1 MSQIVPSV
9 RVTIGGESFEALLRY
24 DLAPRSCAR
33 LEGLMPYQGQL
44 VHARWS
50 GESCWSPMAAV
61 WHSGPPLPPENATAY
76 PSPGQ
81 VLLFGG
87 ALSEPELLV
96 PYGSS
101 CFASKA
107 GLLAG
112 NPVLTIEDRLNRLAE
127 LGRQI
132 LWNGAVDLRIERI
145 EARSN
150 ITNERGR
157 PQPFP
162 EQELTLRSTGD
173 MTNDGH

>member
-1 MSQIVPSV
+1 MVLV
-9 RVTIGGESFEALLRY
+9 V
-24 DLAPRSCAR
+24 APRSCAR

-61 WHSGPPLPPENATAY
+61 WPSGPPLPPENATAY

-107 GLLAG
+107 GPLAG
-112 NPVLTIEDRLNRLAE
+112 
-127 LGRQI
+127 
-132 LWNGAVDLRIERI
+132 
-145 EARSN
+145 
-150 ITNERGR
+150 GR